1 MNAPTGAYDGWRGG
15 CRDSGVDPEGAAELV
30 EGLHEGVGFT
40 RPAVTI
46 PGLLRRHAVPR
57 VALLEVDVERP
68 EPAVLG
74 RYEPEARTG
83 ATTRRDV

>member
-1 MNAPTGAYDGWRGG
+1 M
-15 CRDSGVDPEGAAELV
+15 
-30 EGLHEGVGFT
+30 
-40 RPAVTI
+40 PAVTI

-68 EPAVLG
+68 EPTVLG

>member
-1 MNAPTGAYDGWRGG
+1 M
-15 CRDSGVDPEGAAELV
+15 V

-40 RPAVTI
+40 RPAVTV
-46 PGLLRRHAVPR
+46 PGLLRGHAVPR
-57 VALLEVDVERP
+57 VALLEVDVECP